1 MRTRRSRI
9 PLTIAEASS
18 PDGAPVS
25 GEMTSTPRYRP
36 APRTS
41 PRTGE
46 PAARRVRQSLRYAPV
61 AAALAGR
68 PSAAR
73 TSGTGLAG
81 AAQAGVPPEGVEEG
95 GLPAEAAGTSLP
107 GTH

>member
-1 MRTRRSRI
+1 MLRTLPFGPVGLMRTRRSRI
-9 PLTIAEASS
+9 PLTIGEASS
-18 PDGAPVS
+18 PDGAPVP
-25 GEMTSTPRYRP
+25 GETTSTPRYRP

-73 TSGTGLAG
+73 TSRTALAAATQTGL
-81 AAQAGVPPEGVEEG
+81 PPKV
-95 GLPAEAAGTSLP
+95 
-107 GTH
+107 